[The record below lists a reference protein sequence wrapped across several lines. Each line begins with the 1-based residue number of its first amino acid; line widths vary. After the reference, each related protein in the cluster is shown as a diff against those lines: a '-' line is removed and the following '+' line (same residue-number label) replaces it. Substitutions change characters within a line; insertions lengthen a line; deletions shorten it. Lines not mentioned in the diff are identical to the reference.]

1 MTYSIEIVKIEIMH
15 GGVDGEVAAQVEAFD
30 HSCATVEMKV
40 ATSVDDWEELS
51 RAVAQSLL
59 LMQLSVAT

>member
-1 MTYSIEIVKIEIMH
+1 MTYSIDIVRIEIVH
-15 GGVDGEVAAQVEAFD
+15 GIDGEVAAQIEAID
-30 HSCATVEMKV
+30 PSAATVQMKI
-40 ATSVDDWEELS
+40 ATTVDDWEELS